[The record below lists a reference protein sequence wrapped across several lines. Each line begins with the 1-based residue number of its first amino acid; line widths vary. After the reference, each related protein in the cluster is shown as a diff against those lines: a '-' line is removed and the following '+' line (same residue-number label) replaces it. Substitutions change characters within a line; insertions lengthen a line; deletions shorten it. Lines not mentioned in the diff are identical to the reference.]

1 MLLINLAEHTE
12 AVFVLN
18 EPDLLCEDLSMQ
30 KEDATVVIAGTD
42 QSLVKT
48 KKDRR
53 DQWFFFP
60 HQSAGL
66 TEQLRSLLPF
76 FGLTQTNFSLHNST

>member
-53 DQWFFFP
+53 DQWFFF
-60 HQSAGL
+60 HTSLQDLLNNSGL
-66 TEQLRSLLPF
+66 CYLSLV
-76 FGLTQTNFSLHNST
+76 